1 MHFRAIHPVEEFL
14 ETRVNFR
21 VGGTVVLGTIERIIQ
36 QKTFA
41 GKNYSLF
48 WAKLRKIR
56 NRKWHQQSQS
66 SETSEYLMP
75 PLFWKKYNSQ

>member
-48 WAKLRKIR
+48 EQNLEKYVIENDINNLSLAKLLNI
-56 NRKWHQQSQS
+56 
-66 SETSEYLMP
+66 
-75 PLFWKKYNSQ
+75 